1 MKVKAYILFFLG
13 ILCFM
18 FIGVGYIVSY
28 TNQASMEI
36 FNLESRIL
44 IIGLLLVLPVVGFLM
59 IIKGL
64 KLLNS

>member
-1 MKVKAYILFFLG
+1 
-13 ILCFM
+13 M